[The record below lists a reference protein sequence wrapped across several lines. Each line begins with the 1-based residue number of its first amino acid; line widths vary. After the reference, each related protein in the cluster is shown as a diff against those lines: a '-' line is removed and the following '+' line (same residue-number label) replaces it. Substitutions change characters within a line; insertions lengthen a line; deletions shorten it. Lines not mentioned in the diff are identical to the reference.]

1 MKYILFLYFISLFG
15 SAMGQN
21 GILIY
26 QPIPAVSIHK
36 CAASLISIK
45 DPDNEVRNLSL
56 LVYPDLD
63 SIRIL
68 TIKRFNADLPNKI
81 VFSIC
86 IKDNKINFNSITAV
100 FDSKFIDLDIVTF
113 KYIGI
118 YVINKGSV
126 NIRNDSTVLS
136 IPLKLK

>member
-1 MKYILFLYFISLFG
+1 
-15 SAMGQN
+15 MGQN

-100 FDSKFIDLDIVTF
+100 FDSKSVSYTHLTLPTICSVQISVVAVSLKKKHKKTMNVCAQ
-113 KYIGI
+113 
-118 YVINKGSV
+118 VIKQ
-126 NIRNDSTVLS
+126 TL
-136 IPLKLK
+136 